1 MNRLKSHYH
10 YECVSECSNTDKINE
25 IDKIIYNVGKDIY

>member
-10 YECVSECSNTDKINE
+10 YECAVCSNTDKINE
-25 IDKIIYNVGKDIY
+25 IDKIIYNVDKDIY